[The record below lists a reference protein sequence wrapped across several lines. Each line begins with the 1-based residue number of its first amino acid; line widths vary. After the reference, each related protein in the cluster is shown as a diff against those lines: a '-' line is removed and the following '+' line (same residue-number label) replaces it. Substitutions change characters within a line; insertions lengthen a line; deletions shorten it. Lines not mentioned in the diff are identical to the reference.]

1 MYGLPVIHTWDL
13 IENENIADGDGQKYE
28 TRFQTVQSRYS
39 SKFLGLYKGISVYTL
54 TVNHIP
60 VNAKNISPSD
70 YEGHHL
76 FDLLF
81 GNKTNIPIDRVTG
94 DGHSVNQIN
103 FVALDAIDIN
113 FIPNI
118 NDIHSEAEKLY
129 SSEDPEKYTG
139 FFKPHKQINRVLIQ
153 SQKRGIIRVLLSL
166 ILQENTQAVIVRK
179 LSSHKRYCRLS
190 AALWEYNKIFKSIH
204 VLNLINDVTLRKVL
218 KKSRNRTEAY
228 HQLQRTIRK
237 VHGGVFVG
245 KTIVNN
251 AVNMHA
257 SRLVANCIIAYNA
270 MLLNAVYL
278 RLVKKVGEEKAK
290 KIIGRISPV
299 AWQHLIFTGR
309 YRFAN
314 GQNSIDLEQFIEML
328 ERKLDDIANK

>member
-1 MYGLPVIHTWDL
+1 
-13 IENENIADGDGQKYE
+13 
-28 TRFQTVQSRYS
+28 
-39 SKFLGLYKGISVYTL
+39 
-54 TVNHIP
+54 
-60 VNAKNISPSD
+60 
-70 YEGHHL
+70 
-76 FDLLF
+76 
-81 GNKTNIPIDRVTG
+81 
-94 DGHSVNQIN
+94 
-103 FVALDAIDIN
+103 
-113 FIPNI
+113 
-118 NDIHSEAEKLY
+118 
-129 SSEDPEKYTG
+129 
-139 FFKPHKQINRVLIQ
+139 
-153 SQKRGIIRVLLSL
+153 
-166 ILQENTQAVIVRK
+166 VIVRK

-237 VHGGVFVG
+237 VHSGVFIG
-245 KTIVNN
+245 KNIVNN

-257 SRLVANCIIAYNA
+257 SRLIANCIIAYNA
-270 MLLNAVYL
+270 ILLNAVYL

-314 GQNSIDLEQFIEML
+314 GQNGIDLEQFVEML
-328 ERKLDDIANK
+328 ERKLDEIANK

>member
-1 MYGLPVIHTWDL
+1 M
-13 IENENIADGDGQKYE
+13 
-28 TRFQTVQSRYS
+28 QSRYS
-39 SKFLGLYKGISVYTL
+39 SKYFGLYKWVSVYTL

-81 GNKTNIPIDRVTG
+81 NNKTDIRIDRVTG

-103 FVALDAIDIN
+103 FMALDAIDIN

-118 NDIHSEAEKLY
+118 NDIYTEAEKLY
-129 SSEDPEKYTG
+129 SSDDSERYAG
-139 FFKPHKQINRVLIQ
+139 FLKPYKKINKTLIQ
-153 SQKRGIIRVLLSL
+153 SQKRQIIRVLLSL

-190 AALWEYNKIFKSIH
+190 AALWEYNKIFNSIH

-218 KKSRNRTEAY
+218 KQSRNRTESH

-237 VHGGVFVG
+237 VHSGVFVG

-251 AVNMHA
+251 AINMHA

-278 RLVKKVGEEKAK
+278 RLVKRVGEEKAK
-290 KIIGRISPV
+290 KIIARISPV

-309 YRFAN
+309 YRFTN
-314 GQNSIDLEQFIEML
+314 GQNGIDFERFVEML
-328 ERKLDDIANK
+328 EQKLELIMSKQVD